1 VKLDL
6 IDAKRVTYQCLRN
19 SATRNN
25 CHSMF
30 EKQESLIV
38 DNLLVEANGRIVLDG
53 LSFVLPHGT
62 LAGLIGPSGGGKSLF
77 LKTLAG
83 IYPLSGGNIYGYP
96 NVGRQDGSISVSL
109 MFQEGALFD
118 SFSVLDNVA
127 FPLVSGRVPIDRLAA
142 NEQDEARE
150 RSIAILARVGLDWAW
165 AKMPGELSGGMRRR
179 VSLARAL
186 VNHPSLLLLDDPT
199 SGLDPVASSVIMSLI
214 VELQKEYNSTVI
226 LVSHD
231 LRRLLP
237 TVGTVLALFNGR
249 ISWSGTLAEMRARG
263 KNNSV
268 RVSFEND
275 SDHFKELSTFVQC
288 RFDLL
293 NTSEVR

>member
-1 VKLDL
+1 MSK
-6 IDAKRVTYQCLRN
+6 K
-19 SATRNN
+19 
-25 CHSMF
+25 
-30 EKQESLIV
+30 KESLIV
-38 DNLLVEANGRIVLDG
+38 DNLLVEAGGQLVLSG
-53 LSFVLPHGT
+53 VSFVLPYGT

-83 IYPLSGGNIYGYP
+83 IYPLSGGTIEGVPHISN
-96 NVGRQDGSISVSL
+96 QDGHFSVSL

-127 FPLVSGRVPIDRLAA
+127 FPLVGGRVPISRLSA

-186 VNHPSLLLLDDPT
+186 VNSPSLLLLDDPT
-199 SGLDPVASSVIMSLI
+199 SGLDPVASSVIMNLI
-214 VELQKEYNSTVI
+214 VELQKECKSTVVV
-226 LVSHD
+226 VSHD

-237 TVGTVLALFNGR
+237 AVGTVLALFNGR
-249 ISWSGTLAEMRARG
+249 ISWAGTLAEMRARD
-263 KNNSV
+263 KDNSLGMPV
-268 RVSFEND
+268 GDDND
-275 SDHFKELSTFVQC
+275 DFKELSTFVQC

-293 NTSEVR
+293 NTSEV